1 MILQIS
7 SGMGPVECSAAVGGI
22 FRALQKEFPD
32 IEMITGVKG
41 EVEGAYSSIIF
52 TSEQDLS
59 ALEGTMQWV
68 CKSGYRPGHK
78 RKNWFVDVSIIEEP
92 DEVDEKITEDKI
104 TFPNLMGAFDVIKAW
119 GFDYKT
125 VAFVWVKQNKKC
137 DSLFWGMG
145 YWTRSNAEIC
155 LLATKGHPKRI
166 GRAVH
171 QVIISHIEQHSK
183 KPAETRDR
191 IVELVGDVPRV
202 ELFARQKTPGW
213 DSWGNEVES
222 DLELAA

>member
-1 MILQIS
+1 MKNKNKNGDQKKYNVIYCDPPWRYAVW
-7 SGMGPVECSAAVGGI
+7 SGKGKGRSAENHYPTMSVEDICRLHVADIAA
-22 FRALQKEFPD
+22 
-32 IEMITGVKG
+32 
-41 EVEGAYSSIIF
+41 
-52 TSEQDLS
+52 
-59 ALEGTMQWV
+59 
-68 CKSGYRPGHK
+68 
-78 RKNWFVDVSIIEEP
+78 
-92 DEVDEKITEDKI
+92 EDCVLFMWA
-104 TFPNLMGAFDVIKAW
+104 TFPNLMEAFDVIKAW

-171 QVIISHIEQHSK
+171 QVIISHIEEHSK

-202 ELFARQKTPGW
+202 ELFARQKTLGW
-213 DSWGNEVES
+213 DAWGNEVEN